1 MKKILFLNI
10 ALLASLAIADDMPKA
25 PKKVEAKKAVD
36 TAEKMIQETKKTMAK
51 PEAKK
56 AAIMPEKMNNEAKTT
71 KKAKPKK
78 DKKVTAEISDTA
90 FVYQILDK
98 TLFTP
103 EFRKTMK
110 EALKPIAQQIPGADA
125 DKIYVAF
132 MKYYDAS
139 KSKFVDL
146 YKQKLN
152 KEELEI
158 LANFLNDP
166 VIKKFLDLQPELGN
180 LNMQTSQEALMKA
193 IQEVQQ
199 SAKPEEKKEATKA
212 KKAEVKNMKTKNN

>member
-1 MKKILFLNI
+1 MKKIIFLNI
-10 ALLASLAIADDMPKA
+10 ALLTSLAIADDMPKA
-25 PKKVEAKKAVD
+25 PKKV
-36 TAEKMIQETKKTMAK
+36 
-51 PEAKK
+51 EAKK

-212 KKAEVKNMKTKNN
+212 PKAEVKKADMKKVEAKPEAKKADTKNMKTKNN

>member
-10 ALLASLAIADDMPKA
+10 ALLTSLAIADDMPKA
-25 PKKVEAKKAVD
+25 PKKVEAKKSAA
-36 TAEKMIQETKKTMAK
+36 TPEKMHHEAK

-56 AAIMPEKMNNEAKTT
+56 AET
-71 KKAKPKK
+71 KKAAPTKSKK
-78 DKKVTAEISDTA
+78 SDTA
-90 FVYQILDK
+90 LINEILNK

-103 EFRKTMK
+103 EFKTTMK

-125 DKIYVAF
+125 DKIYTAF
-132 MKYYDAS
+132 MKHYDES

-152 KEELEI
+152 AEELEI
-158 LANFLNDP
+158 LVNFLNDP
-166 VIKKFLDLQPELGN
+166 VIKKFLGLQPELGN

-199 SAKPEEKKEATKA
+199 SAKPEDKKEEAHKAPKADMKKAEAKPEA
-212 KKAEVKNMKTKNN
+212 KKADMKKPKAENKK